1 MFRAIRINSM
11 AVGRGENEYAIKKE
25 SAIQLKKNRKFDQ
38 SRNMASPD
46 IIHFVELSLSQGL
59 PKSKIAQAL
68 KSGGWTEQERLATRV
83 LFLLLQP
90 TGI

>member
-1 MFRAIRINSM
+1 MKTNTQLKRNLQFS
-11 AVGRGENEYAIKKE
+11 
-25 SAIQLKKNRKFDQ
+25 LKKNRKFDQ

-46 IIHFVELSLSQGL
+46 IIHLVELSLSQGL

>member
-1 MFRAIRINSM
+1 MKTNTQLKRNLQFS
-11 AVGRGENEYAIKKE
+11 
-25 SAIQLKKNRKFDQ
+25 LKKNRKFDQ

>member
-1 MFRAIRINSM
+1 VKTNT
-11 AVGRGENEYAIKKE
+11 
-25 SAIQLKKNRKFDQ
+25 QLKSNLQFSFKKNRKFDQ
-38 SRNMASPD
+38 SRNMASPN

-68 KSGGWTEQERLATRV
+68 KSGGWTEQERLAARV